1 MMYNE
6 ALWWLEM
13 IFGSCIL
20 PWSPAHTN
28 EAWGGIY
35 IAQPLKLAVGGKLT
49 EKARNA
55 G

>member
-13 IFGSCIL
+13 FFKCSKL
-20 PWSPAHTN
+20 SATPALSN
-28 EAWGGIY
+28 EACGGIY
-35 IAQPLKLAVGGKLT
+35 IAQPFKLAVGKRLT
-49 EKARNA
+49 KSLNA

>member
-1 MMYNE
+1 MFFKCSKLS
-6 ALWWLEM
+6 AT
-13 IFGSCIL
+13 
-20 PWSPAHTN
+20 PAHPN

-35 IAQPLKLAVGGKLT
+35 IAQPFKLAVGGKLT